1 MGNGGSKPE
10 QQVFSADA
18 PVRFSQSVL
27 DSLQRNPEVEY
38 TLQVYAEPIHSHR
51 IHQTDSTRAHDLELK
66 VQSRVREELTRI
78 RDQQSSELS
87 HLTDS
92 LTISPPKPQPSPSES
107 TSTPSPPSTGLADHL
122 RSPFYQDH
130 SPRNPSGPSGAPPSN
145 TPDSG
150 RSSDSVKKEI
160 MDLRQKLES
169 RKKVE
174 SVPKAVEQAKEKV
187 VQCLRTNDRRP
198 LDCWKEVEEFKREV
212 RMLEARF
219 VARVGR

>member
-27 DSLQRNPEVEY
+27 DSLQRNPE
-38 TLQVYAEPIHSHR
+38 
-51 IHQTDSTRAHDLELK
+51 TDSTRAQDLELK
-66 VQSRVREELTRI
+66 VQARVRSELTRL
-78 RDQQSSELS
+78 RDQQAKELA

-92 LTISPPKPQPSPSES
+92 LTISPPKPKPASAPSQPEPA
-107 TSTPSPPSTGLADHL
+107 TGLAAHL
-122 RSPFYQDH
+122 SSPFYQDH
-130 SPRNPSGPSGAPPSN
+130 SPRNPTGPTGSSAEV

-174 SVPKAVEQAKEKV
+174 DVPKGVEQAKEKV

-198 LDCWKEVEEFKREV
+198 LDCWQEVEEFKREV
-212 RMLEARF
+212 GKLESEF
-219 VARVGR
+219 VRRLGR

>member
-27 DSLQRNPEVEY
+27 DSLQRNPE
-38 TLQVYAEPIHSHR
+38 
-51 IHQTDSTRAHDLELK
+51 TDSTRAHDLELK
-66 VQSRVREELTRI
+66 VQARVREELTRL
-78 RDQQSSELS
+78 RDHQASQLS
-87 HLTDS
+87 QLTDS
-92 LTISPPKPQPSPSES
+92 LTVSPPKPQSSDSAPDSAPSQP
-107 TSTPSPPSTGLADHL
+107 TTGLAAHL

-130 SPRNPSGPSGAPPSN
+130 SPCNPSGPSGSTTEE

-150 RSSDSVKKEI
+150 RSSESVKKEV

-174 SVPKAVEQAKEKV
+174 SVPKGVEQAKEKV

-212 RMLEARF
+212 GRLEARF
-219 VARVGR
+219 VQRVGR